1 MKLNKNHLFIMM
13 SFAMI
18 TWGSAWASA
27 KIINSYLD
35 YNNLVFLRFFAAL
48 ITMFPLLFIESKFS
62 PFSIDIITYL
72 NIILV
77 GFLFFLYNQCFFIAT
92 DLGNAGKGAVFV
104 TTTNPIVTFLI
115 ISSLKKQLNYYDLF
129 SIMFGIVGGLVVL
142 DVFSLGFHSLNLK
155 ENIYFIYCSL
165 IWGLMTVLMAKG
177 QQKISSIHYIILTYF
192 IATIISFIFVE
203 SEKIINSNVLN
214 YEFMLHF
221 FIVSFAMSIGT
232 SIYIFS
238 ANQLGPVNSSV
249 FIFSV
254 PFIAM
259 ITAKFVLNEKIESN
273 IVIGGVLSIVS
284 IILINKK
291 KYNIF

>member
-1 MKLNKNHLFIMM
+1 M

-18 TWGSAWASA
+18 TWGSAWPSA

-35 YNNLVFLRFFAAL
+35 YSNLVFLRFFTAL
-48 ITMFPLLFIESKFS
+48 VTMLPFLFVDKKNSPISINIT
-62 PFSIDIITYL
+62 TYL
-72 NIILV
+72 NIIFV
-77 GFLFFLYNQCFFIAT
+77 GFLFFLYNQSFFIAT
-92 DLGNAGKGAVFV
+92 DVGNAGKGAVFV

-115 ISSLKKQLNYYDLF
+115 ISFFRKNINYYDLF
-129 SIMFGIVGGLVVL
+129 SIMFGIVGGLIVL
-142 DVFSLGFHSLNLK
+142 DVFSLGFYSLNLK
-155 ENIYFIYCSL
+155 ENTYFIYCSL

-177 QQKISSIHYIILTYF
+177 QEKISPIYYIVVTYF
-192 IATIISFIFVE
+192 IATVISFVFTDFD
-203 SEKIINSNVLN
+203 KIINSNILN
-214 YEFMLHF
+214 YEFILHF
-221 FIVSFAMSIGT
+221 FIVSCAMSIGT

-238 ANQLGPVNSSV
+238 SHKLGPVNSSV

-259 ITAKFVLNEKIESN
+259 IAANIVLNEKIETN
-273 IVIGGVLSIVS
+273 VVIGGILSIVS